1 MTDLSQAKQI
11 EGFSNYWIFPDSR
24 LFTTF
29 VKKQKK
35 VNNGR
40 SGSAP
45 VPTSCPVVDLKR
57 AEGYFNQPSPKR
69 CGNGK
74 QYMSSV
80 LTGDLG
86 EKKNF
91 MMHTL
96 VAHYFIG
103 PRPMIDGK
111 PANIDHIN
119 RNSLDNHVSNL
130 RYGTQAQNI
139 RNSIRILNGKGEKTC
154 SEFKGVTVGKK
165 RRVLKGPN
173 KGKLMMRYYAGGT
186 NKQGKSIHLG
196 TFDYEIEAAK
206 AADEYA
212 FELYGEFAYLNFPD
226 DYR

>member
-11 EGFSNYWIFPDSR
+11 EGFSNYWIFRDGKLYS
-24 LFTTF
+24 TF

-35 VNNGR
+35 ANNRR

-45 VPTSCPVVDLKR
+45 IPTSCPVTDLKR
-57 AEGYFNQPSPKR
+57 AEGHFKKTFAKR
-69 CGNGK
+69 RPNGK
-74 QYMSSV
+74 QYMSTV

-91 MMHTL
+91 MTHTL

-119 RNSLDNHVSNL
+119 RDSLYNHVSNL
-130 RYGTQAQNI
+130 RYGTQAQNTK
-139 RNSIRILNGKGEKTC
+139 NSNRTLNGKGEKTR
-154 SEFKGVTVGKK
+154 SEFKCVTVGEK
-165 RRVLKGPN
+165 RRVRKGPN
-173 KGKLMMRYYAGGT
+173 KGKLMIRYFASGT
-186 NKQGKSIHLG
+186 NKQGKKLHLG
-196 TFDYEIEAAK
+196 TFDSEIEAAK
-206 AADEYA
+206 AADKYA
-212 FELYGEFAYLNFPD
+212 FEVYGEFAYLNFPD

>member
-11 EGFSNYWIFPDSR
+11 EGFSNYWIFPDGS
-24 LFTTF
+24 LYSTF

-35 VNNGR
+35 ANNRR

-45 VPTSCPVVDLKR
+45 VPISCPVVDLKR
-57 AEGYFNQPSPKR
+57 AEGNFKNPSPKR
-69 CGNGK
+69 CPDK
-74 QYMSSV
+74 QYMSCI

-91 MMHTL
+91 MIHTL

-139 RNSIRILNGKGEKTC
+139 RNSIRILNSKGEKTR
-154 SEFKGVTVGKK
+154 SEFKCVTVGKK
-165 RRVLKGPN
+165 RKVQCGPN
-173 KGKLMMRYYAGGT
+173 KGKLMMRYYASVT
-186 NKQGKSIHLG
+186 NKQGKKIHLG

-206 AADEYA
+206 AADKYT